1 VLPAYDDGVILR
13 ILGRLRRRA
22 RPDIPAARDPLA
34 VLDDE
39 LRYLTRDLRSFRA
52 RGEHAI
58 ADRLTRDIDARLE
71 ERRRLTTGRTST
83 PV

>member
-1 VLPAYDDGVILR
+1 VILR

-22 RPDIPAARDPLA
+22 RPAVPAARDRVA
-34 VLDDE
+34 ALDDE
-39 LRYLTRDLRSFRA
+39 LLRLTRDLRSHRA

-58 ADRLTRDIDARLE
+58 AARLSRDIDARLE
-71 ERRRLTTGRTST
+71 QRRRLTTGRTTT